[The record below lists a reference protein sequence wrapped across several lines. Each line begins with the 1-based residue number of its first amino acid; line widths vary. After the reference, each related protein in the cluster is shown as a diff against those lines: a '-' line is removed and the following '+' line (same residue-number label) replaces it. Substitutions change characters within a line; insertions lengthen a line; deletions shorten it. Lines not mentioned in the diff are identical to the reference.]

1 MEKMHAMLRRQ
12 EIKIISRGR
21 SAVLEMRRAR
31 LCLRPASRTCAS
43 PSELDS
49 NVNCSGR
56 RKKAMWLTALLL
68 VVSSHAFAQGPA
80 GGEYGAALDRA
91 EQLFGRG
98 DLDGVIQELKPW
110 VERDASLAEAQHGL
124 GLAYYQKPDFIRAIR
139 HLSAAL
145 PLEPENSPQWK
156 QTVEILA
163 MAYYFS
169 NRAQDALPLL
179 EKAVSWSR
187 GDTNISYTLA
197 MAYLATHDGPNT
209 RRSFAELFGID
220 PESPQAYV
228 LAADL
233 MSQENYVD
241 DAEAMILAALEK
253 QPDLPLVAHKLG
265 LIALTRGRFE
275 QAAEYFRKELVSN
288 PGHSNAWHYLGDAY
302 FRLGRFDEAV
312 DPLQRAIWL
321 NLRSARSYVLLA
333 KVYSQQ
339 ERYFVAEN
347 TLKRAI
353 DMDPRNYEAHF
364 QLARIYH
371 RTNRPALAKKQMAV
385 ADELRQS
392 MPIN

>member
-1 MEKMHAMLRRQ
+1 MSSRRLRHDCRV
-12 EIKIISRGR
+12 SRLRPPYCGQD
-21 SAVLEMRRAR
+21 AR
-31 LCLRPASRTCAS
+31 LRD
-43 PSELDS
+43 LDARWM
-49 NVNCSGR
+49 GR
-56 RKKAMWLTALLL
+56 VDVTDMRLAMWATALLL
-68 VVSSHAFAQGPA
+68 AVSGPA
-80 GGEYGAALDRA
+80 LAQKPGVGEYEAALDRA
-91 EQLFGRG
+91 EQLFSKG
-98 DLDGVIQELKPW
+98 DVDGVIRELKPW
-110 VERDASLAEAQHGL
+110 VDRDATLAAAQHGL
-124 GLAYYQKPDFIRAIR
+124 GLAYYRKPDFVGAIR
-139 HLSAAL
+139 HLSVAL
-145 PLEPENSPQWK
+145 SLEPENSPQWK

-179 EKAVSWSR
+179 EKAVTWAQ

-209 RRSFAELFGID
+209 RRSFAKLFGID
-220 PESPQAYV
+220 AESPQAYV

-241 DAEAMILAALEK
+241 DAEAMIRAALEK
-253 QPDLPLVAHKLG
+253 RPDLPLVAYKLG

-275 QAAEYFRKELVSN
+275 QAAKHFRNELVTN

-302 FRLGRFDEAV
+302 FRLGRFAEAV
-312 DPLQRAIWL
+312 KPLQRAIWL

-333 KVYSQQ
+333 NVYSQQ

-353 DMDPRNYEAHF
+353 DMDSRNYEAHF

-371 RTNRPALAKKQMAV
+371 KTNRPALAKKQMAV

-392 MPIN
+392 TPGK

>member
-1 MEKMHAMLRRQ
+1 
-12 EIKIISRGR
+12 
-21 SAVLEMRRAR
+21 MRLVMGA
-31 LCLRPASRTCAS
+31 LLALVVVVGMALAQTPGVA
-43 PSELDS
+43 EYE
-49 NVNCSGR
+49 
-56 RKKAMWLTALLL
+56 TALN
-68 VVSSHAFAQGPA
+68 
-80 GGEYGAALDRA
+80 RA
-91 EQLFGRG
+91 EQFFSNG
-98 DLDGVIQELKPW
+98 DLDGVIRELQPW
-110 VERDASLAEAQHGL
+110 VEKDANLAAAQHGL
-124 GLAYYQKPDFIRAIR
+124 GLAYYQKPDFVGAIR
-139 HLSAAL
+139 HLSVAL
-145 PLEPENSPQWK
+145 QLEPENSPEWR

-179 EKAVSWSR
+179 EKAVTWAK
-187 GDTNISYTLA
+187 GDTNVSYTLS

-209 RRSFAELFGID
+209 RRSFAKLFGID

-241 DAEAMILAALEK
+241 DAEAMILAARK
-253 QPDLPLVAHKLG
+253 MQPELPLVAYKLG
-265 LIALTRGRFE
+265 LIALTRGQFE
-275 QAAEYFRKELVSN
+275 KATEHFRRELEDN

-302 FRLGRFDEAV
+302 FRLGKFAEAV
-312 DPLQRAIWL
+312 EPLQRAIWL

-333 KVYSQQ
+333 NVYSQQ

-371 RTNRPALAKKQMAV
+371 KTNRPELAKQQMAV

-392 MPIN
+392 MPGN

>member
-1 MEKMHAMLRRQ
+1 MEKMHDPLLRRRD
-12 EIKIISRGR
+12 IKIVSKSCSPLLKMRL
-21 SAVLEMRRAR
+21 AV
-31 LCLRPASRTCAS
+31 
-43 PSELDS
+43 
-49 NVNCSGR
+49 
-56 RKKAMWLTALLL
+56 WLTALLL
-68 VVSSHAFAQGPA
+68 VVSSQALAQGPA
-80 GGEYGAALDRA
+80 VGEYGAALDRA
-91 EQLFGRG
+91 AQLFGKG

-179 EKAVSWSR
+179 EKAVAWSR

-209 RRSFAELFGID
+209 RRSFAKLFGID
-220 PESPQAYV
+220 PDSPQAYV

-385 ADELRQS
+385 ANELRQS
-392 MPIN
+392 MPVN

>member
-1 MEKMHAMLRRQ
+1 MRLATWL
-12 EIKIISRGR
+12 
-21 SAVLEMRRAR
+21 AVF
-31 LCLRPASRTCAS
+31 
-43 PSELDS
+43 
-49 NVNCSGR
+49 
-56 RKKAMWLTALLL
+56 LL
-68 VVSSHAFAQGPA
+68 VVSGQAVAQKTTVQ
-80 GGEYGAALDRA
+80 EYDAALDRA
-91 EQLFGRG
+91 EQLFRTG
-98 DLDGVIQELKPW
+98 DLDEVISELKPW
-110 VERDASLAEAQHGL
+110 VERDATLAEAQHGL
-124 GLAYYQKPDFIRAIR
+124 GLAYYQKPDFVGAIR

-145 PLEPENSPQWK
+145 SIETEYSPQWK

-179 EKAVSWSR
+179 EKAVTWAH
-187 GDTNISYTLA
+187 GDSNISYTLA
-197 MAYLATHDGPNT
+197 MAYLATHDGAST
-209 RRSFAELFGID
+209 RRSFAKLFGID
-220 PESPQAYV
+220 PESPQAFV

-241 DAEAMILAALEK
+241 DAEAMIREALER
-253 QPDLPLVAHKLG
+253 QPDLPLVAYKLG
-265 LIALTRGRFE
+265 LIALTRGQFE
-275 QAAEYFRKELVSN
+275 QAVKHFDDELATN

-302 FRLGRFDEAV
+302 FRLGRFDDAV

-333 KVYSQQ
+333 NVYSQQ

-371 RTNRPALAKKQMAV
+371 RTNRPELARKQMAV
-385 ADELRQS
+385 ANQVRQS
-392 MPIN
+392 LPTN

>member
-1 MEKMHAMLRRQ
+1 MKKMHDPILRRQ
-12 EIKIISRGR
+12 EIEIVWRGC
-21 SAVLEMRRAR
+21 SALFEMR
-31 LCLRPASRTCAS
+31 L
-43 PSELDS
+43 
-49 NVNCSGR
+49 
-56 RKKAMWLTALLL
+56 AMWLTVLLL
-68 VVSSHAFAQGPA
+68 AVSSHAFAQGPA

-91 EQLFGRG
+91 EQLFGKG
-98 DLDGVIQELKPW
+98 DLDGVIQELRPW

-124 GLAYYQKPDFIRAIR
+124 GLAYYQKPDFVRAIR

-145 PLEPENSPQWK
+145 PLEPENSPQWR

-179 EKAVSWSR
+179 EKAVAWAK
-187 GDTNISYTLA
+187 GDTNINYTLA
-197 MAYLATHDGPNT
+197 MAYLSTHDGPNT
-209 RRSFAELFGID
+209 RRSFAKLFGID
-220 PESPQAYV
+220 AESPQAYV

-253 QPDLPLVAHKLG
+253 QPDLPLVSHKLG

-333 KVYSQQ
+333 KVYSRQ

-392 MPIN
+392 RPIN